1 MYEFHVYV
9 RIVYVFYLV
18 EARVK
23 FLKIQPWLHL
33 AHNPLVLHC
42 YATLRATLLVV
53 TNKKHKR
60 KEKIT
65 SLRTQVLRGTSRR
78 NLDVGIVRI

>member
-33 AHNPLVLHC
+33 AHNP
-42 YATLRATLLVV
+42 Y
-53 TNKKHKR
+53 
-60 KEKIT
+60 IST
-65 SLRTQVLRGTSRR
+65 SLGFRQFYEFLQVDLGKFFD
-78 NLDVGIVRI
+78 LFP

>member
-33 AHNPLVLHC
+33 AHNPNINTYFLKARELPC
-42 YATLRATLLVV
+42 
-53 TNKKHKR
+53 
-60 KEKIT
+60 
-65 SLRTQVLRGTSRR
+65 
-78 NLDVGIVRI
+78 

>member
-33 AHNPLVLHC
+33 AHNPTVSTC
-42 YATLRATLLVV
+42 YATLCATLLVV
-53 TNKKHKR
+53 TNKNEKG

-78 NLDVGIVRI
+78 NLYVGIVRI